1 MASGHRR
8 LMNRAIPIPLM
19 NLRKMGIK
27 EPRQVGTK
35 KQAITI

>member
-19 NLRKMGIK
+19 NLKMGIK